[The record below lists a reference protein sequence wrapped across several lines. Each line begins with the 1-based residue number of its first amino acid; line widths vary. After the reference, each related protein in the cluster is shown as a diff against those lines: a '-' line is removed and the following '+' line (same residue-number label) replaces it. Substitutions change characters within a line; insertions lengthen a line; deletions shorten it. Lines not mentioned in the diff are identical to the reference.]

1 MARKKTEQTEK
12 EKALRLQLTDW
23 IYAQYDV
30 SFLPTYVFVNLD
42 KVYKGTYKN
51 LNKPIP
57 VEELFDMWQRKID
70 YLNQLAAYNES
81 IGKTM
86 TSAER
91 VLYDLAV
98 LLAKYDGYCNW
109 KARQEAQ
116 YQKMLIERLL
126 SQEIDSSKITQ
137 LSQKNNNDIDDIS
150 KLIDEV

>member
-1 MARKKTEQTEK
+1 MANKKTEQTNK

-23 IYAQYDV
+23 LYAQYNV
-30 SFLPTYVFVNLD
+30 SFLPRYVFVNLD

-57 VEELFDMWQRKID
+57 VEELFDMWQRKMD
-70 YLNQLAAYNES
+70 YLNQLATYNES

-86 TSAER
+86 NSAER

-98 LLAKYDGYCNW
+98 LLAKYDGYCTW
-109 KARQEAQ
+109 KAKQEAQ
-116 YQKMLIERLL
+116 YNEMLIENLL
-126 SQEIDSSKITQ
+126 SQEINSARITQ
-137 LSQKNNNDIDDIS
+137 LSKVNNDDIDDIT

>member
-1 MARKKTEQTEK
+1 MANKKTEQTNK

-23 IYAQYDV
+23 LYAQYNV
-30 SFLPTYVFVNLD
+30 SFLPRYVFVNLD

-57 VEELFDMWQRKID
+57 VEELFDMWQRKMD
-70 YLNQLAAYNES
+70 YLNQLATYNES

-86 TSAER
+86 NNAER

-98 LLAKYDGYCNW
+98 LLAKYDGYCTW
-109 KARQEAQ
+109 KAKQEAQ
-116 YQKMLIERLL
+116 YNEMLIENLL
-126 SQEIDSSKITQ
+126 SQEINSARITQ
-137 LSQKNNNDIDDIS
+137 LSKVNNDDIDDIT

>member
-1 MARKKTEQTEK
+1 MARKKTEQTDE

-23 IYAQYDV
+23 IYVQYNV

-51 LNKPIP
+51 LNKAIP

-70 YLNQLAAYNES
+70 YLNQLATYNES

-86 TSAER
+86 TKAER

-98 LLAKYDGYCNW
+98 LLAKYDGYCSW

-116 YQKMLIERLL
+116 YQEMLVKRLL

-137 LSQKNNNDIDDIS
+137 LSQNNNEIDDIS

>member
-23 IYAQYDV
+23 IYAQYNV

-70 YLNQLAAYNES
+70 YLNQLATYNES

-98 LLAKYDGYCNW
+98 LLAKYDGYCAW
-109 KARQEAQ
+109 KAKQEAQ
-116 YQKMLIERLL
+116 YQEMLVERLL
-126 SQEIDSSKITQ
+126 SQEINCSRITQ
-137 LSQKNNNDIDDIS
+137 LKKQDDDNDDIS
-150 KLIDEV
+150 KIIDEV